1 MFAPWAA
8 STASATMSSSAA
20 AAAAAAAAA
29 IPPIMEVAAPDP
41 APVLSPIWAAVAVAI
56 RRILRLLITCA
67 WRAALSVVLI
77 PRWCGI
83 SVVRRRRAHRVD
95 TLPGA
100 RAALALRGCRR
111 RSGVRGRW
119 RGRLDAARLEV
130 AVTRF
135 RVSWRPCGSRFALVG
150 RRRFGNRR
158 GACFSL
164 VAVRSVDRVAGLAC
178 GWTSATSAT
187 RWASTFSHAM
197 RV

>member
-20 AAAAAAAAA
+20 AAAAAAA
-29 IPPIMEVAAPDP
+29 IPPIMEVAAPAP
-41 APVLSPIWAAVAVAI
+41 APVLSPIWAAVAI
-56 RRILRLLITCA
+56 RWILRLLITCA

-135 RVSWRPCGSRFALVG
+135 RFSRRPCGSRFALVG

-158 GACFSL
+158 GARFSL

-197 RV
+197 GV